1 MALGMKLFEIG
12 TISNKGFKFQVISIS
27 FKKMKKVMLVG
38 IGGYIGGKF
47 TEYIKKNYPDWRIDA
62 VDSMNRKWADADFHG
77 YDAVYNVSGLAHANA
92 RQGSEELYYQV
103 NGQLPID
110 VATKAMAEGV
120 PLFVQMSSQIV
131 YGDMSGLGE
140 EKMITAE
147 TVPAEPTVYGK
158 SKMMAERGL
167 QALVEP
173 VSEGSKGFQV
183 AIMRPPLIY
192 SEFAR
197 DNFPRLVNFA
207 KKMPIFPK
215 LENKQSMVY
224 VDNLCELIKLI
235 IENNKGGI
243 YYPQQ
248 ECYIETSKIVADI
261 AKAVG
266 NKMWQTRIFNP
277 ALRLLSKVPQ
287 LGFIHKAFGSIAY
300 DMEISNHFDGKY
312 RVVSY
317 EESIQRIAKA
327 HMKA

>member
-1 MALGMKLFEIG
+1 
-12 TISNKGFKFQVISIS
+12 
-27 FKKMKKVMLVG
+27 MLVG

-47 TEYIKKNYPDWRIDA
+47 TEYIKKYYPDWKVDA
-62 VDSMNRKWADADFHG
+62 VDSMNRKWSDADFSG

-110 VATKAMAEGV
+110 VAMKAKAEGV

-140 EKMITAE
+140 EKLITAE
-147 TVPAEPTVYGK
+147 TVPSEPTVYGK

-167 QALVEP
+167 MALVDD
-173 VSEGSKGFQV
+173 SFQV

-192 SEFAR
+192 SEYAR

-224 VDNLCELIKLI
+224 VDNLCELVKLV
-235 IENNKGGI
+235 IEKNQGGI

-277 ALRLLSKVPQ
+277 ALRLLSKMPQ

-300 DMEISNHFDGKY
+300 DMKLSNHFDGKY

-317 EESIQRIAKA
+317 EESIRRIANA
-327 HMKA
+327 HMKV

>member
-1 MALGMKLFEIG
+1 M
-12 TISNKGFKFQVISIS
+12 
-27 FKKMKKVMLVG
+27 
-38 IGGYIGGKF
+38 
-47 TEYIKKNYPDWRIDA
+47 
-62 VDSMNRKWADADFHG
+62 
-77 YDAVYNVSGLAHANA
+77 
-92 RQGSEELYYQV
+92 

-110 VATKAMAEGV
+110 VATKAKAEGV

-140 EKMITAE
+140 EKMLTPE

-167 QALVEP
+167 QKLVDD
-173 VSEGSKGFQV
+173 KFQV

-192 SEFAR
+192 SEYAR

-215 LENKQSMVY
+215 LKNKQSMVY

-248 ECYIETSKIVADI
+248 ECYIEISKIVKDI
-261 AKAVG
+261 ADAVG

-300 DMEISNHFDGKY
+300 DMEMSNHFDGKY

-317 EESIQRIAKA
+317 EESIRRISKA

>member
-1 MALGMKLFEIG
+1 
-12 TISNKGFKFQVISIS
+12 
-27 FKKMKKVMLVG
+27 MLVG
-38 IGGYIGGKF
+38 VGGYIGGKF
-47 TEYIKKNYPDWRIDA
+47 TEYINKNYPDWKIDA
-62 VDSMNRKWADADFHG
+62 VDSMNGIWKGADFHG

-92 RQGSEELYYQV
+92 RQGSEELYYAV

-110 VATKAMAEGV
+110 VAKKAKEEGV
-120 PLFVQMSSQIV
+120 LLFVQMSSQIV
-131 YGDMSGLGE
+131 YGDMSNVGE
-140 EKMITAE
+140 EKLITADSI
-147 TVPAEPTVYGK
+147 PSEPTVYGK

-167 QALVEP
+167 QELVDDT
-173 VSEGSKGFQV
+173 FQV

-224 VDNLCELIKLI
+224 VDNLCELVKLV
-235 IENNKGGI
+235 IENCKGGI

-277 ALRLLSKVPQ
+277 LLKLLSKSEK

-300 DMEISNHFDGKY
+300 DMSLSNHFDGKY

-317 EESIQRIAKA
+317 EESIRRIANA
-327 HMKA
+327 HMKV

>member
-1 MALGMKLFEIG
+1 MGCRNRKLGFIQIMA
-12 TISNKGFKFQVISIS
+12 
-27 FKKMKKVMLVG
+27 MKKVMLVG
-38 IGGYIGGKF
+38 VGGYIGGKF
-47 TEYIKKNYPDWRIDA
+47 TEYIKKNYPDWKIDA
-62 VDSMNRKWADADFHG
+62 VDSMNGIWKSADFHG

-92 RQGSEELYYQV
+92 RQGSDEQYYAV

-110 VATKAMAEGV
+110 AAKKAKEEGV

-140 EKMITAE
+140 EKLITAD
-147 TVPAEPTVYGK
+147 TIPSEPTIYGK

-167 QALVEP
+167 QELVDD
-173 VSEGSKGFQV
+173 KFQV

-277 ALRLLSKVPQ
+277 ALKVLSKLPQ

-300 DMEISNHFDGKY
+300 DMSLSNHFNGKY

-327 HMKA
+327 HMKV

>member
-1 MALGMKLFEIG
+1 MA
-12 TISNKGFKFQVISIS
+12 
-27 FKKMKKVMLVG
+27 KKVILVG

-47 TEYIKKNYPDWRIDA
+47 TEYINKNYPDWQIDA
-62 VDSMNRKWADADFHG
+62 VDSMNRKWAEADFTG

-92 RQGSEELYYQV
+92 RQVSEELYYQV

-110 VATKAMAEGV
+110 VATKAKAEGV

-140 EKMITAE
+140 EKMLTPE

-167 QALVEP
+167 QKLVDD
-173 VSEGSKGFQV
+173 KFQV

-192 SEFAR
+192 SEYAR

-215 LENKQSMVY
+215 LKNKQSMVY

-248 ECYIETSKIVADI
+248 ECYIEISKIVKDI
-261 AKAVG
+261 ADAVG

-300 DMEISNHFDGKY
+300 DMEMSNHFDGKY

-317 EESIQRIAKA
+317 EESIRRISKA

>member
-1 MALGMKLFEIG
+1 MNGIW
-12 TISNKGFKFQVISIS
+12 KGV
-27 FKKMKKVMLVG
+27 
-38 IGGYIGGKF
+38 
-47 TEYIKKNYPDWRIDA
+47 
-62 VDSMNRKWADADFHG
+62 DFHG

-92 RQGSEELYYQV
+92 RQGSEELYYAV

-110 VATKAMAEGV
+110 VAKKAKEEGV

-147 TVPAEPTVYGK
+147 TIPSEPTVYGK

-167 QALVEP
+167 QELIDD
-173 VSEGSKGFQV
+173 KFQV

-248 ECYIETSKIVADI
+248 ECYIETSKMVADI

-277 ALRLLSKVPQ
+277 ALRFFSKFEKFS
-287 LGFIHKAFGSIAY
+287 FIHKAFGSIAY
-300 DMEISNHFDGKY
+300 DMSLSNHFDGRY

-317 EESIQRIAKA
+317 DESIQRIAKA
-327 HMKA
+327 HMVV

>member
-1 MALGMKLFEIG
+1 MA
-12 TISNKGFKFQVISIS
+12 
-27 FKKMKKVMLVG
+27 KKVILVG

-47 TEYIKKNYPDWRIDA
+47 TEYINNHYPGWQIDA
-62 VDSMNRKWADADFHG
+62 VDSMNRKWAEAELSG

-110 VATKAMAEGV
+110 VAIKAKEEGV

-131 YGDMSGLGE
+131 YGDMSRLGE

-147 TVPAEPTVYGK
+147 TVPSEPTVYGK

-167 QALVEP
+167 MALVDDN
-173 VSEGSKGFQV
+173 FQV

-197 DNFPRLVNFA
+197 DNFPRLVKFA

-235 IENNKGGI
+235 IENNKGGM

-261 AKAVG
+261 ARAVG

-277 ALRLLSKVPQ
+277 ALRLLSKIPK
-287 LGFIHKAFGSIAY
+287 LGFIHKAFGSITY
-300 DMEISNHFDGKY
+300 DMKMSNHFDGKY

-317 EESIQRIAKA
+317 EESIRRIAKA
-327 HMKA
+327 HMKV

>member
-1 MALGMKLFEIG
+1 
-12 TISNKGFKFQVISIS
+12 
-27 FKKMKKVMLVG
+27 MKKVMLVG
-38 IGGYIGGKF
+38 VGGYIGDKF
-47 TEYIKKNYPDWRIDA
+47 TEYIKKNYSDWQIDA
-62 VDSMNRKWADADFHG
+62 VDSMNRKWAETDFHG

-92 RQGSEELYYQV
+92 RQGSEEQYYAV

-110 VATKAMAEGV
+110 IATKTKSEGV
-120 PLFVQMSSQIV
+120 PMFVQMSSQIV

-140 EKMITAE
+140 DKIITAE
-147 TVPAEPTVYGK
+147 TVPSEPTIYGK

-167 QALVEP
+167 QKLLDDT
-173 VSEGSKGFQV
+173 FQI
-183 AIMRPPLIY
+183 AIIRPPLIY

-207 KKMPIFPK
+207 KKMPVFPK

-224 VDNLCELIKLI
+224 VDNLCELIRLI

-248 ECYIETSKIVADI
+248 ECYIEISKIVADI
-261 AKAVG
+261 AKSAG

-277 ALRLLSKVPQ
+277 VLRLLSKVPQ
-287 LGFIHKAFGSIAY
+287 LDFIHKVFGSIVY
-300 DMEISNHFDGKY
+300 DMELSNHFDGKY

-317 EESIQRIAKA
+317 EESIRRIANA
-327 HMKA
+327 HMVV

>member
-1 MALGMKLFEIG
+1 MA
-12 TISNKGFKFQVISIS
+12 
-27 FKKMKKVMLVG
+27 KKVILVG

-47 TEYIKKNYPDWRIDA
+47 TEYINNHYPDWQIDA
-62 VDSMNRKWADADFHG
+62 VDSMNRKWAEADFSG

-110 VATKAMAEGV
+110 VATKAKEEGV

-131 YGDMSGLGE
+131 YGDMSRLGE

-147 TVPAEPTVYGK
+147 TVPSEPTVYGK

-167 QALVEP
+167 MTLVDDN
-173 VSEGSKGFQV
+173 FQV

-235 IENNKGGI
+235 IEYDKGGI

-277 ALRLLSKVPQ
+277 ALRLLSKVPH

>member
-1 MALGMKLFEIG
+1 
-12 TISNKGFKFQVISIS
+12 
-27 FKKMKKVMLVG
+27 MLVG
-38 IGGYIGGKF
+38 VGGYIGGKF
-47 TEYIKKNYPDWRIDA
+47 TEYINKNYPDWKIDA
-62 VDSMNRKWADADFHG
+62 VDSMNGIWKGADFHG

-92 RQGSEELYYQV
+92 RQGSEELYYAV

-110 VATKAMAEGV
+110 VAKKAKEEGV

-131 YGDMSGLGE
+131 YGDMSNVGE
-140 EKMITAE
+140 EKLITAE
-147 TVPAEPTVYGK
+147 TIPSEPTVYGK

-167 QALVEP
+167 LELVDDT
-173 VSEGSKGFQV
+173 FQV

-224 VDNLCELIKLI
+224 VDNLCELVKLV
-235 IENNKGGI
+235 IENCKGGI

-277 ALRLLSKVPQ
+277 LLKILSKSER

-300 DMEISNHFDGKY
+300 DMSLSNHFDGKY

-317 EESIQRIAKA
+317 EESIRRIANA
-327 HMKA
+327 HMKV

>member
-1 MALGMKLFEIG
+1 MA
-12 TISNKGFKFQVISIS
+12 
-27 FKKMKKVMLVG
+27 KKVILVG

-47 TEYIKKNYPDWRIDA
+47 TEYINNHYPDWQIDA
-62 VDSMNRKWADADFHG
+62 VDSMNRKWAEADFSG

-110 VATKAMAEGV
+110 VATKAKEEGV

-147 TVPAEPTVYGK
+147 TVPSEPTVYGK

-167 QALVEP
+167 MALVDDN
-173 VSEGSKGFQV
+173 FQV

-224 VDNLCELIKLI
+224 VDNLCELVKLV
-235 IENNKGGI
+235 IEHNKGGI
-243 YYPQQ
+243 YFPQQ

-300 DMEISNHFDGKY
+300 DMELSNHFEGKY

-317 EESIQRIAKA
+317 EESIRRIANA
-327 HMKA
+327 HMKV

>member
-1 MALGMKLFEIG
+1 
-12 TISNKGFKFQVISIS
+12 
-27 FKKMKKVMLVG
+27 MKKVILVG
-38 IGGYIGGKF
+38 VGGYIGGKF
-47 TEYIKKNYPDWRIDA
+47 TEYINKNYPDWKIDA
-62 VDSMNRKWADADFHG
+62 VDSMNGIWKGADFHG

-92 RQGSEELYYQV
+92 RQGSEELYYAV

-110 VATKAMAEGV
+110 VAKKAKEEGV

-131 YGDMSGLGE
+131 YGDMSNVGE
-140 EKMITAE
+140 EKLITAD
-147 TVPAEPTVYGK
+147 TIPSEPTVYGK

-167 QALVEP
+167 QELVDD
-173 VSEGSKGFQV
+173 SFQV

-192 SEFAR
+192 SECAR

-207 KKMPIFPK
+207 KKMPVFPK

-224 VDNLCELIKLI
+224 VDNLCELVKLV
-235 IENNKGGI
+235 IENCKGGI

-248 ECYIETSKIVADI
+248 ECYIETTKIVADI

-277 ALRLLSKVPQ
+277 LLKLLSKSKK

-300 DMEISNHFDGKY
+300 DMSLSNHFDGKY

-317 EESIQRIAKA
+317 EESIRRIANA
-327 HMKA
+327 HMKV

>member
-1 MALGMKLFEIG
+1 
-12 TISNKGFKFQVISIS
+12 
-27 FKKMKKVMLVG
+27 MKKVMLVG

-47 TEYIKKNYPDWRIDA
+47 TEYINKNYPDWKLDA
-62 VDSMNRKWADADFHG
+62 VDSMHGIWKGADFHG

-92 RQGSEELYYQV
+92 RQGSEELYYAV

-110 VATKAMAEGV
+110 VAKKAKEEGV

-131 YGDMSGLGE
+131 YGDMSGRGE
-140 EKMITAE
+140 EKIITAE
-147 TVPAEPTVYGK
+147 TIPSEPTIYGK

-167 QALVEP
+167 QELVDDT
-173 VSEGSKGFQV
+173 FQV

-248 ECYIETSKIVADI
+248 ECYIETSKMVADI

-277 ALRLLSKVPQ
+277 ALRFFSKFEKF
-287 LGFIHKAFGSIAY
+287 GFIHKAFGSIAY
-300 DMEISNHFDGKY
+300 DMNLSNHFDGKY

-317 EESIQRIAKA
+317 DESIQRIAKA
-327 HMKA
+327 HIKA

>member
-1 MALGMKLFEIG
+1 M
-12 TISNKGFKFQVISIS
+12 V
-27 FKKMKKVMLVG
+27 KKVMLVG

-47 TEYIKKNYPDWRIDA
+47 TDYINKNYPDWQIDA

-92 RQGSEELYYQV
+92 RHGSEKLYYEV

-110 VATKAMAEGV
+110 VATKAKAEGV
-120 PLFVQMSSQIV
+120 PVFVQMSSQIV

-140 EKMITAE
+140 DKVITAE
-147 TVPAEPTVYGK
+147 IVPSEPTVYGK

-167 QALVEP
+167 VALVDN
-173 VSEGSKGFQV
+173 SFQV
-183 AIMRPPLIY
+183 ALVRPPLIY

-207 KKMPIFPK
+207 KKMPVFPK
-215 LENKQSMVY
+215 LKNRQSMVY
-224 VDNLCELIKLI
+224 VDNLCELVKLI
-235 IENNKGGI
+235 IEHNQGGV

-261 AKAVG
+261 AEAVG
-266 NKMWQTRIFNP
+266 NKMWQTRLFNP
-277 ALRLLSKVPQ
+277 ALRFLSKMPMFD
-287 LGFIHKAFGSIAY
+287 FIHKAFGSIVY
-300 DMEISNHFDGKY
+300 DMKMSNHFDGKY

-317 EESIQRIAKA
+317 EESIKRIANA
-327 HMKA
+327 HMVV

>member
-1 MALGMKLFEIG
+1 
-12 TISNKGFKFQVISIS
+12 
-27 FKKMKKVMLVG
+27 MLIG
-38 IGGYIGGKF
+38 IGGYIGSKF
-47 TEYIKKNYPDWRIDA
+47 TEYINNHYPDWQIDA
-62 VDSMNRKWADADFHG
+62 VDSMNRKWAEADFSG

-110 VATKAMAEGV
+110 VATKAKEEGV
-120 PLFVQMSSQIV
+120 PLFIQMSSQIV
-131 YGDMSGLGE
+131 YGDMSDLGE
-140 EKMITAE
+140 EKMITAD
-147 TVPAEPTVYGK
+147 TIPSEPTIYGK
-158 SKMMAERGL
+158 SKMVAERGL
-167 QALVEP
+167 QQLVDDTF
-173 VSEGSKGFQV
+173 KV

-192 SEFAR
+192 SEYAR

-215 LENKQSMVY
+215 LANKQSMVY
-224 VDNLCELIKLI
+224 VDNLCELVKLI
-235 IENNKGGI
+235 IEHKQGGI

-277 ALRLLSKVPQ
+277 ALRLLSKIPQ
-287 LGFIHKAFGSIAY
+287 LEFIHKAFGSIAY
-300 DMEISNHFDGKY
+300 DMELSNHFDGIY

-317 EESIQRIAKA
+317 EESISRIANA

>member
-1 MALGMKLFEIG
+1 
-12 TISNKGFKFQVISIS
+12 
-27 FKKMKKVMLVG
+27 MKKVMLVG

-47 TEYIKKNYPDWRIDA
+47 TEYISKNYPDWQIDA
-62 VDSMNRKWADADFHG
+62 VDSMNRKWAKFDFHG

-92 RQGSEELYYQV
+92 RQGSEELYYVV

-110 VATKAMAEGV
+110 VATKAKAEGV
-120 PLFVQMSSQIV
+120 PMFVQMSSQIV

-147 TVPAEPTVYGK
+147 TIPSESTIYGK

-167 QALVEP
+167 QQLADDRFLI
-173 VSEGSKGFQV
+173 
-183 AIMRPPLIY
+183 AIIRPPLIY

-215 LENKQSMVY
+215 LYNKQSMLY

-235 IENNKGGI
+235 IENNRGGI

-277 ALRLLSKVPQ
+277 ALHLLSKVPQ
-287 LGFIHKAFGSIAY
+287 FSFIHKAFGSIAY
-300 DMEISNHFDGKY
+300 DMELSNHFDGKY
-312 RVVSY
+312 RVVNY
-317 EESIQRIAKA
+317 EESIRRIADA
-327 HMKA
+327 HMIV

>member
-1 MALGMKLFEIG
+1 M
-12 TISNKGFKFQVISIS
+12 V
-27 FKKMKKVMLVG
+27 KKVMLVG

-47 TEYIKKNYPDWRIDA
+47 TDYINKNYPDWQIDA

-92 RQGSEELYYQV
+92 RHGSEKLYYEV

-110 VATKAMAEGV
+110 VATKAKAEGV
-120 PLFVQMSSQIV
+120 PMFVQMSSQIV

-140 EKMITAE
+140 DKVITAE
-147 TVPAEPTVYGK
+147 IVPSEPTVYGK

-167 QALVEP
+167 IALVDN
-173 VSEGSKGFQV
+173 SFQV
-183 AIMRPPLIY
+183 ALVRPPLIY

-207 KKMPIFPK
+207 KKMPVFPK
-215 LENKQSMVY
+215 LKNRQSMVY
-224 VDNLCELIKLI
+224 VDNLCELVKLI
-235 IENNKGGI
+235 IEHNQGGV

-261 AKAVG
+261 AEAVG
-266 NKMWQTRIFNP
+266 NKMWQTRLFNP
-277 ALRLLSKVPQ
+277 ALRFLSKMPMFE
-287 LGFIHKAFGSIAY
+287 FIHKAFGSIVY
-300 DMEISNHFDGKY
+300 DMKMSNHFDGKY

-317 EESIQRIAKA
+317 EESIKRIANA
-327 HMKA
+327 HMVV

>member
-1 MALGMKLFEIG
+1 
-12 TISNKGFKFQVISIS
+12 
-27 FKKMKKVMLVG
+27 MLVG

-47 TEYIKKNYPDWRIDA
+47 TDYINKNYPDWQIDA

-92 RQGSEELYYQV
+92 RHGSEKLYYEV

-110 VATKAMAEGV
+110 VATKAKAEGV
-120 PLFVQMSSQIV
+120 PMFVQMSSQIV

-140 EKMITAE
+140 DKVITAE
-147 TVPAEPTVYGK
+147 IVPSEPTVYGK

-167 QALVEP
+167 IALVDN
-173 VSEGSKGFQV
+173 SFQV
-183 AIMRPPLIY
+183 ALVRPPLIY

-207 KKMPIFPK
+207 KKMPVFPK
-215 LENKQSMVY
+215 LKNRQSMVY
-224 VDNLCELIKLI
+224 VDNLCELVKLI
-235 IENNKGGI
+235 IEHNQGGV

-261 AKAVG
+261 AEAVG
-266 NKMWQTRIFNP
+266 NKMWQTRLFNP
-277 ALRLLSKVPQ
+277 ALRFLSKMPMFE
-287 LGFIHKAFGSIAY
+287 FIHKAFGSIVY
-300 DMEISNHFDGKY
+300 DMKMSNHFDGKY

-317 EESIQRIAKA
+317 EESIKRIANA
-327 HMKA
+327 HMVV